1 MDSLPARLAQAT
13 PTSIGGVWER
23 HVAARYA
30 NSALDGRA
38 AMGRWGTEDGFPV
51 VYLGRPTNSVV
62 VEAYR
67 HLIDPV
73 VDSELPTI
81 RPRVLITCE
90 VSVSEIL
97 DLRSAAN
104 RISAE
109 LTLEQLQSDTRDR
122 DAYAACQNVSAVA
135 HQLGYHG
142 LIAPAATKM
151 GDTLVLFSDLISER
165 EKPRRIDEKT
175 WLELPPDPREPPQ
188 GRRLR
193 VVR

>member
-13 PTSIGGVWER
+13 TVSVAGTWQR
-23 HVAARYA
+23 HVAARHA
-30 NSALDGRA
+30 NSALDGWA
-38 AMGRWGTEDGFPV
+38 GTGRWGTEDGYPV
-51 VYLGRPTNSVV
+51 LYLGKPAKSVV

-73 VDSELPTI
+73 VGSPAPPI

-90 VSVSEIL
+90 LSVSEIL

-104 RISAE
+104 RVLAE
-109 LTLEQLQSDTRDR
+109 LTLSEMQSETRDKA
-122 DAYAACQNVSAVA
+122 AYASCQNVSAAA

-142 LIAPAATKM
+142 LIAPAATQM
-151 GDTLVLFSDLISER
+151 GETLVLFTDLIPEEER
-165 EKPRRIDEKT
+165 PIRTAEEA
-175 WLELPPDPREPPQ
+175 WLELPPDPRKPPQ
-188 GRRLR
+188 DRRLT

>member
-1 MDSLPARLAQAT
+1 LDTLPGRLASASVVQVSGT
-13 PTSIGGVWER
+13 WQR

-30 NSALDGRA
+30 NSALNGRVA
-38 AMGRWGTEDGFPV
+38 TARWGTEDGFRV
-51 VYLGRPTNSVV
+51 LYLGKPTDSVA

-73 VDSELPTI
+73 VDGPPEI

-90 VSVSEIL
+90 VEVTEIL

-104 RISAE
+104 RVLAG
-109 LTLEQLQSDTRDR
+109 LTMETMQSDTNDR
-122 DAYAACQNVSAVA
+122 AAYGACQNVSAAA

-151 GDTLVLFSDLISER
+151 GETLVLFSDHLPDA
-165 EKPRRIDEKT
+165 EKPVRVGEET
-175 WLELPPDPREPPQ
+175 WLELPPDPRNP
-188 GRRLR
+188 GHRTHLR
-193 VVR
+193 VIR